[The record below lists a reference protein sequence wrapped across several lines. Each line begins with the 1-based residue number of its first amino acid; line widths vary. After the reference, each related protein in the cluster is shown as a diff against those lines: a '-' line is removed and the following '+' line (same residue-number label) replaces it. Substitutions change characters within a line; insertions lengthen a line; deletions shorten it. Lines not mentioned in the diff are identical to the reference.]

1 MIKKIILYAFS
12 LLLFSCSF
20 NKSKENKYT
29 LQEQL
34 KTPLL
39 IEKDFSIKFLKMG
52 LPYSEFNKI
61 NTINLE
67 ENGVNSISCG
77 VKSLWSSH
85 IELTNDT
92 LGLQIEFS
100 SEWEENS
107 EKQEEK
113 LTKIIL
119 NKSGTKLYNGIEIGK
134 STQEEIINLLGVPKQ
149 KQEYFIKYN
158 RMGKNIL
165 HIDFGYPH
173 LLIASLQLGSG
184 SHNHPSIIGFI
195 LINNN

>member
-1 MIKKIILYAFS
+1 MRATKIILYSFS

-20 NKSKENKYT
+20 NKSKEKKHT
-29 LQEQL
+29 HTVQEQL
-34 KTPLL
+34 KAPLL
-39 IEKDFSIKFLKMG
+39 IEKDFSIKFLKLG

-61 NTINLE
+61 NTINFQEHRSSSL
-67 ENGVNSISCG
+67 GCG
-77 VKSLWSSH
+77 DTQGFEPLWSSH

-119 NKSGTKLYNGIEIGK
+119 NKSETKLYNGIEIGK
-134 STQEEIINLLGVPKQ
+134 STQEEIINLLGTPKQ

-165 HIDFGYPH
+165 FGFNDKDTLNWITIQNSNKEH
-173 LLIASLQLGSG
+173 K
-184 SHNHPSIIGFI
+184 
-195 LINNN
+195 

>member
-1 MIKKIILYAFS
+1 MKTKTTKIILYAFS

-20 NKSKENKYT
+20 NKSKEKENT
-29 LQEQL
+29 VQNQL
-34 KTPLL
+34 ETPLF
-39 IEKDFSIKFLKMG
+39 IEKDFSIKFLKLG

-61 NTINLE
+61 NTINFQEHRSGSL
-67 ENGVNSISCG
+67 GCG
-77 VKSLWSSH
+77 DTQGFEPLWSSH

-119 NKSGTKLYNGIEIGK
+119 NKSGTKLYNDIEIGK
-134 STQEEIINLLGVPKQ
+134 STQEEIIHLLGTPKQ
-149 KQEYFIKYN
+149 KQDYFIKYK
-158 RMGKNIL
+158 RISKNIL
-165 HIDFGYPH
+165 FGFNGKAI
-173 LLIASLQLGSG
+173 L
-184 SHNHPSIIGFI
+184 NWIII
-195 LINNN
+195 QNSNNEHK